1 MLQKLETVLE
11 DSKNYRLEECVIDSL
26 MRIDCDHTNCTKC
39 QYALCDIEDE
49 GMINSLMR
57 ISCNNYE
64 YCQYCLYNMHVTD
77 NGYVCTQDIDVN
89 EVR

>member
-49 GMINSLMR
+49 GMICEIEL
-57 ISCNNYE
+57 
-64 YCQYCLYNMHVTD
+64 
-77 NGYVCTQDIDVN
+77 IDELSGV
-89 EVR
+89 V

>member
-1 MLQKLETVLE
+1 MLQKLKTVLE

-49 GMINSLMR
+49 GMICEIEL
-57 ISCNNYE
+57 
-64 YCQYCLYNMHVTD
+64 
-77 NGYVCTQDIDVN
+77 IDELSGV
-89 EVR
+89 V